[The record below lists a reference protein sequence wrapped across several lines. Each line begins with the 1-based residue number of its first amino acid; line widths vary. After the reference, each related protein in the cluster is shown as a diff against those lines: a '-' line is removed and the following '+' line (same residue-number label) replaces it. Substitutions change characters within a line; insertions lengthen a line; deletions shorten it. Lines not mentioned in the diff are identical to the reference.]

1 MPVTIRLATTADHNA
16 IWLIL
21 EPMIRA
27 GETYTLPRDLS
38 RDAALAYWL
47 APEHEVFVALASND
61 ADSAEILGTY
71 FLQPNK
77 RGAGSHVAN
86 CGYVTAPNATGKGIA
101 SAMCEHSLARARER
115 NFRAMQ
121 FNFVVASN
129 QRAVRLWLK
138 HGFRI
143 VGTIPNAFLHPT
155 HGPTHA
161 HVMFR
166 EL

>member
-1 MPVTIRLATTADHNA
+1 VSLTIRRATAADHDA
-16 IWLIL
+16 IWRIL

-38 RDAALAYWL
+38 REDAFAYWF
-47 APEHEVFVALASND
+47 ASDNEVFVAEN
-61 ADSAEILGTY
+61 ENGIVGTY
-71 FLQPNK
+71 VLRLNQ

-86 CGYVTAPNATGKGIA
+86 CGYVTALSAVGKGIA

-115 NFRAMQ
+115 GFRAMQ

-129 QRAVRLWLK
+129 TRAVRLWVK

-143 VGTIPNAFLHPT
+143 VGLLPGAFQHPNL
-155 HGPTHA
+155 GPTDA
-161 HVMFR
+161 YVMFR
-166 EL
+166 GL

>member
-1 MPVTIRLATTADHNA
+1 MPLTIRPATPADHDS

-27 GETYTLPRDLS
+27 GETYTLPRDLD
-38 RDAALAYWL
+38 RIAALEYWF
-47 APEHEVFVALASND
+47 APGNEVFVAESETGAI
-61 ADSAEILGTY
+61 AGTY
-71 FLQPNK
+71 VLRPNQ
-77 RGAGSHVAN
+77 RGGGSHVAN
-86 CGYVTAPNATGKGIA
+86 CGYVTSPNATGKGIA
-101 SAMCEHSLARARER
+101 SAMCEHSIARARAR

-129 QRAVRLWLK
+129 TRAVRLWLK

-143 VGTIPNAFLHPT
+143 VGLLPHAFLHPT
-155 HGPTHA
+155 LGPTDA
-161 HVMFR
+161 YVMFR